1 MTRYVKQHV
10 KKVLMVLPPVRRYL
24 SQKYFLDAA
33 WKSSSAE
40 RDRFLAELTDQRVAT
55 EVLTAD
61 RDALAQKCTQLSA
74 ETERQS
80 RTLKAILAE
89 RDTLTRWRDELQVEV
104 ERQRSELQALVAE
117 RDTLRCERDGFQGD
131 VERERSQMQAL
142 VAERDRLQGNVERQ
156 GSELQALVA
165 ERDTLRHERDGHQGN
180 VERQRSELQALVA
193 ERDTLRH
200 ERDGLQGD
208 VERQR
213 SELQALVAERD
224 TLRHE
229 RDGLQ
234 GDVERQRREMQ
245 ALVVERDTLRRERD
259 AVQGDIGRQQKEM
272 QALVVERDT
281 LRRERDAV
289 QGDIGRQQKEM
300 QGLVVERDTLRRE
313 RDAVQGDIGRQQK
326 EMHALIAERDSLK
339 LERGQLMGTLSHYEL
354 QLENLA
360 VERQRLYDE
369 RRKYN
374 DAMLGKLSV
383 VQAEYGSLERSLTH
397 LTNTSKEMVS
407 AVFLRNAYLN
417 LLEDALTGIIFR
429 DESIAPGQQGYDGA
443 RRELGRDWPKY
454 APTMIG
460 KVRMRNIRDLAE
472 TILSKGVPGDFL
484 EAGVWRGGACIYMRG
499 ILKAYGIED
508 RRVWVA
514 DSFSGLPPPSPELYP
529 ADAGDRHHLV
539 EPLIV
544 SLDEVRANFSKYGL
558 LDDSVRFLEGWFKD
572 TLPVAPVE
580 RLSLLRLDGDMYEST
595 IQTLDAMYWKLSP
608 GGFVIV
614 DDYVLS
620 GCRQAVDDFRTRHGI
635 RSSIEEIDGAAV
647 YWQKLAN
654 EQFVSLPKIP
664 KERPW
669 RRQRKPMKKRVRKT
683 SHKTTHHRRLD

>member
-245 ALVVERDTLRRERD
+245 A
-259 AVQGDIGRQQKEM
+259 
-272 QALVVERDT
+272 
-281 LRRERDAV
+281 
-289 QGDIGRQQKEM
+289 
-300 QGLVVERDTLRRE
+300 LVVERDTLRRE

>member
-1 MTRYVKQHV
+1 
-10 KKVLMVLPPVRRYL
+10 
-24 SQKYFLDAA
+24 
-33 WKSSSAE
+33 
-40 RDRFLAELTDQRVAT
+40 
-55 EVLTAD
+55 
-61 RDALAQKCTQLSA
+61 
-74 ETERQS
+74 
-80 RTLKAILAE
+80 
-89 RDTLTRWRDELQVEV
+89 
-104 ERQRSELQALVAE
+104 
-117 RDTLRCERDGFQGD
+117 
-131 VERERSQMQAL
+131 
-142 VAERDRLQGNVERQ
+142 
-156 GSELQALVA
+156 
-165 ERDTLRHERDGHQGN
+165 
-180 VERQRSELQALVA
+180 
-193 ERDTLRH
+193 
-200 ERDGLQGD
+200 
-208 VERQR
+208 
-213 SELQALVAERD
+213 
-224 TLRHE
+224 
-229 RDGLQ
+229 
-234 GDVERQRREMQ
+234 
-245 ALVVERDTLRRERD
+245 
-259 AVQGDIGRQQKEM
+259 
-272 QALVVERDT
+272 VERDT

>member
-213 SELQALVAERD
+213 
-224 TLRHE
+224 
-229 RDGLQ
+229 
-234 GDVERQRREMQ
+234 REMQ
-245 ALVVERDTLRRERD
+245 A
-259 AVQGDIGRQQKEM
+259 
-272 QALVVERDT
+272 
-281 LRRERDAV
+281 
-289 QGDIGRQQKEM
+289 
-300 QGLVVERDTLRRE
+300 LVVERDTLRRE